1 MRWPDDTRYPWRH
14 PSDVADQINQ
24 YHTNPYYQTGLRL
37 PDLVTATLD
46 AEAAFEDADFIF
58 HAVILAAV
66 VREVQAEACGAVGV
80 AAVVIHAVVVAA
92 RLRCRRDVAAG
103 TCRCFRMQGNHPP
116 NYGIPS
122 ELAGPV
128 PDMFLAYVCLA
139 NEAASDRGIVEPRP
153 LTNVAHPLRHWL
165 WFFRFIAVFDH
176 IPIDGWRRHGVGNA
190 THNTELQRGAAGQ
203 SGVGWLRGRR

>member
-1 MRWPDDTRYPWRH
+1 MM
-14 PSDVADQINQ
+14 
-24 YHTNPYYQTGLRL
+24 
-37 PDLVTATLD
+37 
-46 AEAAFEDADFIF
+46 
-58 HAVILAAV
+58 VILTAV

-80 AAVVIHAVVVAA
+80 AAVVVHAVVVAA

-128 PDMFLAYVCLA
+128 PGMFLAYVCLA
-139 NEAASDRGIVEPRP
+139 NEAASDRGILEPRLRLR

-176 IPIDGWRRHGVGNA
+176 ILIDRWRGHGVGNA